1 VSLSIPVLLA
11 VPVVTACV
19 VALPVSPRMRSAL
32 SLGSAGIVLT
42 LAVRLALAV
51 AGSGRVAGPLGL
63 LACEGLGALL
73 AVLIAFVAV
82 CASLFASGTSL
93 GSARGRANGR
103 AFHPLF
109 QLFVASMLM
118 VVLSEQLA
126 LTWVALAMTTLFS
139 AFLVA
144 YYDTPEALEAAW
156 KYVVLTT
163 MGAVIALLGLLILY
177 WALTA
182 SGEHSFTWGTVAEAA
197 PRMPRQLLW
206 TSFLLV
212 LVGAGTKAGLA
223 PMHTWLPDA
232 HSQAPAPV
240 CALLSGVETSTAL
253 YVVLRLGAALDGAG
267 IEAAR
272 TAMLA
277 FGIGSLALAALVLV
291 QARDLKR
298 LLAYSTV
305 EHMGIVLVAAGIGG
319 GASFGAAFQLLAH
332 ALAKSFA
339 FLTAGTVG
347 RACGS
352 HSIRDIRGLASASPW
367 LGLTLLLAAL
377 GITGAPPTAVFLS
390 EMTIVRGGLD
400 AGSYLTVAAL
410 VVLVVVAFCA
420 VLHHVHS
427 MVFAPSEPGTAATA
441 SVPPTVIGALAL
453 AAAPL
458 LILGLYL
465 PTWLQELLAR
475 AAASVGGGG

>member
-1 VSLSIPVLLA
+1 MSIPLLLA
-11 VPVVTACV
+11 VPLLTACV
-19 VALPVSPRMRSAL
+19 VALPMSLRLRSLL
-32 SLGSAGIVLT
+32 SVGSAGLVLV
-42 LAVRLALAV
+42 LAVHLAFAV
-51 AGSGRVAGPLGL
+51 TGAGRVAGPLGL

-73 AVLIAFVAV
+73 ALLTAFVSL
-82 CASLFASGTSL
+82 CASLFASGMPL
-93 GSARGRANGR
+93 GGAGGSVNGR

-109 QLFVASMLM
+109 QLFVASILT
-118 VVLSEQLA
+118 VVLSEHLA

-163 MGAVIALLGLLILY
+163 VGAVVVLLGLLMLY
-177 WALTA
+177 WGLTA
-182 SGEHSFTWGTVAEAA
+182 SGEHSFTWGAVAEAA
-197 PRMPRQLLW
+197 PRMPRPILW

-212 LVGAGTKAGLA
+212 LVGAGTKAGVA

-240 CALLSGVETSTAL
+240 CALLSGVETSSAL
-253 YVVLRLGAALDGAG
+253 YVVLRLAAPLAGAG
-267 IEAAR
+267 IGGAR
-272 TAMLA
+272 TALLV
-277 FGIGSLALAALVLV
+277 FGLGSLLLAALVLV
-291 QARDLKR
+291 QVRDLKR

-305 EHMGIVLVAAGIGG
+305 EHMGIVLVAAGLGG
-319 GASFGAAFQLLAH
+319 AASFGAAFQLLAH

-347 RACGS
+347 RACAS
-352 HSIRDIRGLASASPW
+352 HSIRDIRGLASSSPW

-390 EMTIVRGGLD
+390 EIAIVRGGLGQG
-400 AGSYLTVAAL
+400 AYLVVGAL

-420 VLHHVHS
+420 VLHHVHA
-427 MVFAPSEPGTAATA
+427 MLFAPSEPGAAIA
-441 SVPPTVIGALAL
+441 AGAVPRSFVGALVL
-453 AAAPL
+453 AAIPL
-458 LILGLYL
+458 LVLGLSL
-465 PTWLQELLAR
+465 PGWVQDLLAR
-475 AAASVGGGG
+475 AAASLGGGG